1 MCQTEKGKAPEHMPK
16 QPISETLALGQ
27 DEAAK
32 SYTPYIKYTK
42 LEFKVHKFLFLLFVI
57 SFYLY
62 VVVVYYFLPTLHV
75 IEFQIQMVEGRI
87 VKNFSF

>member
-1 MCQTEKGKAPEHMPK
+1 MCQTEKGKATENMPK

-57 SFYLY
+57 SLSLCCGGILVFASS
-62 VVVVYYFLPTLHV
+62 TCDR
-75 IEFQIQMVEGRI
+75 ISNSDGRRE
-87 VKNFSF
+87 NC